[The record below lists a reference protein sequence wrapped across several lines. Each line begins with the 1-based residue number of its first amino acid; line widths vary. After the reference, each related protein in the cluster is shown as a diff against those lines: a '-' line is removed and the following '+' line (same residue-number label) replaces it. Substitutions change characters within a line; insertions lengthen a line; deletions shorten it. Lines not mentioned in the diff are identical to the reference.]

1 VDKGRFTISTAGGMQ
16 PVWSR
21 DGKEL
26 FYIDTDGNIIGVRVG
41 EGPTWSASPALRIPL
56 AANAYFRSSGSTA
69 GRTYDVSLDGKR
81 FLLVKDAGATAKAS
95 AAPSIV
101 VVRNWIEELKR
112 LVHP

>member
-1 VDKGRFTISTAGGMQ
+1 MQ

-41 EGPTWSASPALRIPL
+41 EGPTWSASPTLRIPL
-56 AANAYFRSSGSTA
+56 AANAYFRSRGNTA

-81 FLLVKDAGATAKAS
+81 FLVVKDAGATAKAS